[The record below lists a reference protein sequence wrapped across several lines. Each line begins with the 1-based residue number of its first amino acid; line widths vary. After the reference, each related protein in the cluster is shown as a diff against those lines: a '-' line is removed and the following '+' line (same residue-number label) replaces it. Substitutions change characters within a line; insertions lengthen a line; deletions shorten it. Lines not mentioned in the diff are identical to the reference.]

1 MKEQR
6 KESDIIKLKRG
17 RVWTSM
23 NSQIYPDV
31 IHVLQNHRS
40 VRKFINK
47 EIPES
52 DLEQIIKSAQAA
64 SSSSHGQ
71 SYSIIRVT
79 DPEKRSELSGYAGNQ
94 NHVKTCA
101 EFLVFCA
108 DLYRL
113 EQISL
118 LGGVDMAESL
128 DTTEM
133 FLISTIDA
141 ALAAQNTAV
150 SAEALGFGIVYTG
163 GLRNHPYEVTQLLKL
178 PRRVYPVFGM
188 CIGYPE
194 EIPDKKPRLPLKA
207 FYFDDE
213 YKRIEDTSQHIQKYD
228 EVMKE
233 YYLNRTEGSRSDTW
247 TETQTL
253 KRKQSR
259 RLFKKTFLMEQ
270 GFPLI

>member
-1 MKEQR
+1 
-6 KESDIIKLKRG
+6 
-17 RVWTSM
+17 M
-23 NSQIYPDV
+23 NAENYPDV
-31 IHVLQNHRS
+31 IRLLQNHRS

-47 EIPES
+47 EIAES
-52 DLEQIIKSAQAA
+52 DLEHIIRSAQAA

-79 DPEKRSELSGYAGNQ
+79 DPKKRSKLSVYAGNQ
-94 NHVKTCA
+94 THVKTCA

-118 LGGVDMAESL
+118 LSGVDMAESL

-163 GLRNHPYEVTQLLKL
+163 GLRNYPYEVTQLLNL

-194 EIPDKKPRLPLKA
+194 EIPEKKPRLPLKA
-207 FYFDDE
+207 FYFENE
-213 YKRIEDTSQHIQKYD
+213 YKRIEDTSLHIRKYD
-228 EVMKE
+228 EVMKQ
-233 YYLNRTEGSRSDTW
+233 YYLNRTEGSRSETW
-247 TETQTL
+247 TETQTM
-253 KRKQSR
+253 KRKSSR
-259 RLFKKTFLMEQ
+259 RLFMKSFLKEQ
-270 GFPLI
+270 GFLLR